1 MTRQYFCTEITVL
14 NICATDATLW
24 RMPKASFNEVAE
36 ALKNS
41 LRDLE
46 RVRMTAPDDA
56 ELLNLKHEIRKMI
69 KRAEEASRSEAHQ
82 RGSRDRIRRVA

>member
-1 MTRQYFCTEITVL
+1 
-14 NICATDATLW
+14 
-24 RMPKASFNEVAE
+24 MPKASFTEVAE
-36 ALKNS
+36 ALKS

-69 KRAEEASRSEAHQ
+69 KRAEEASAVKPHQ
-82 RGSRDRIRRVA
+82 RGGRDRIRRVA